1 MKILEKYCEAA
12 VSSLNAEYDKSK
24 VVKHSATSGAIRE
37 GQIKDLL
44 EKHLPSLVHV
54 VSGQVFDSNDNY
66 SKQQDIVLVHKS
78 MPRLQFDSNLD
89 LIFIEGVV
97 ATVEIKTHVSPST
110 MQSIGDNFRSVRA
123 LTTSVTSQS
132 ALSVNPNYS
141 RSHIL
146 CALVTFTGAKFPSM
160 QTVVSD
166 LASGEKPDLLL
177 DLSKGLLVINNGTIL
192 PKDPNFDD
200 YIEIKGASKGLAR
213 FILIL
218 TEVTG
223 ALISRQVNWGSYC

>member
-1 MKILEKYCEAA
+1 
-12 VSSLNAEYDKSK
+12 YDKSK

-146 CALVTFTGAKFPSM
+146 CA
-160 QTVVSD
+160 
-166 LASGEKPDLLL
+166 
-177 DLSKGLLVINNGTIL
+177 
-192 PKDPNFDD
+192 
-200 YIEIKGASKGLAR
+200 
-213 FILIL
+213 
-218 TEVTG
+218 
-223 ALISRQVNWGSYC
+223 